1 MTKTEL
7 NAKLAAYKMVELQLK
22 KIEAQ
27 KKSLR
32 EEIMKEFKT
41 KTALTTSE
49 FVATLTESIRSIID
63 SAKIK
68 EDGFFDKYKKESK
81 VLTLS
86 ITKK

>member
-7 NAKLAAYKMVELQLK
+7 NAKFAAYKMVELQLK
-22 KIEAQ
+22 EIEAQ
-27 KKSLR
+27 KKALR
-32 EEIMKEFKT
+32 EEIVKEFKT

-49 FVATLTESIRSIID
+49 FVATLTESIRNIVDTS
-63 SAKIK
+63 KIK
-68 EDGFFDKYKKESK
+68 EDGLFDKYKKESK

>member
-7 NAKLAAYKMVELQLK
+7 NAKFAAYKMIELQLK
-22 KIEAQ
+22 EIEAQ
-27 KKSLR
+27 KKALR
-32 EEIMKEFKT
+32 EEIVKEFKT

-49 FVATLTESIRSIID
+49 FVATLTESIRNVVDTS
-63 SAKIK
+63 KIK
-68 EDGFFDKYKKESK
+68 KDGLFDKYKKENK